1 LVIRMIDRRHIRPP
15 YYLLDEDRLRNVYL
29 RLDQAFSSL
38 YEKFIIAYS
47 YKANYVPY
55 MCKALHAL
63 GAYAEVAS
71 RLEYDL
77 ACRLIDNTAHII
89 FNGPVK
95 SYRDIEIALHNHSIV
110 NLDSFYEVEHLRKYC
125 LKNPRKKV
133 AIGVRVNFTLPQD
146 FGLRVKTSRFGF
158 CLENGDLQKAF
169 RRIREIPHVNVVSLQ
184 AHFSSRYRNQYIYR
198 DITARL
204 CEIAHQYL
212 NGSVAYIDIGG
223 NFGHAPKEMTDLKFP
238 AFEEYAHAIIGELKK
253 HITHQFKP
261 FLIIEPGISLVGQA
275 YDFVCNVIEV
285 KKIRR
290 KNFVVVDGSV
300 HNIKPTMHQFNLP
313 VKVLD
318 SEGKVKHGR
327 SFTYQVV
334 GHTCMEKDYLL
345 KNLKG
350 PEIRVGDYLVFGNVG
365 AYTIVLNPPFIHP
378 HPPILVKKDKKYS
391 IIRRGETFRDFFATC
406 KF

>member
-1 LVIRMIDRRHIRPP
+1 MIITTVDRKHIRPP
-15 YYLLDEDRLRNVYL
+15 YYVLDEDRLQRVFL
-29 RLDQAFSSL
+29 RLERAFSSL
-38 YEKFIIAYS
+38 YDKSIIAYS

-55 MCKALHAL
+55 MCKALHTL

-71 RLEYDL
+71 RLEYDV
-77 ACRLIDNTAHII
+77 ACRLINNTSHII

-95 SYRDIEIALHNHSIV
+95 RYGDIEIALQNHSIV
-110 NLDSFYEVEHLRKYC
+110 NLDSFNEIEHVKKYC

-133 AIGVRVNFTLPQD
+133 DIGVRVNFSLPQD

-158 CLENGDLQKAF
+158 CLENGDLKKAF
-169 RRIREIPHVNVVSLQ
+169 MSIREIPHAKVVSLQ

-198 DITARL
+198 EVTARL
-204 CEIAHQYL
+204 CEIARQYL
-212 NGSVAYIDIGG
+212 KGSVDYIDIGG
-223 NFGHAPKEMTDLKFP
+223 NFGHAPKEMTDLRFP
-238 AFEEYAHAIIGELKK
+238 TFEEYARAIVSELKK
-253 HITHQFKP
+253 HTSHQFKP

-275 YDFVCNVIEV
+275 YSFVCNVIEV

-290 KNFVVVDGSV
+290 KKFIVVDGSV
-300 HNIKPTMHQFNLP
+300 HNVKPTMHPYNLP

-318 SEGKVKHGR
+318 SEGKIKHG
-327 SFTYQVV
+327 SNVTYQVV
-334 GHTCMEKDYLL
+334 GHTCMEKDCLL

-350 PEIRVGDYLVFGNVG
+350 PEVRAGDYLVFGNVG

-378 HPPILVKKDKKYS
+378 RPPILVKKDNEYS
-391 IIRRGETFRDFFATC
+391 VIRRGETFKDFFATF

>member
-1 LVIRMIDRRHIRPP
+1 MVVKTVDRQYIRPP
-15 YYLLDEDRLRNVYL
+15 YYLLDEERLRDVYA
-29 RLDQAFSSL
+29 RMDQAFSSL
-38 YEKFIIAYS
+38 YEKVIIAYS
-47 YKANYVPY
+47 YKANYIPY
-55 MCKALHAL
+55 MCKVLHSL

-77 ACRLIDNTAHII
+77 ACRLIDTPSHII

-95 SYRDIEIALHNHSIV
+95 SFQDIEKALHNYSIV
-110 NLDSFYEVEHLRKYC
+110 NLDSFYEIEHLKNYC

-133 AIGVRVNFTLPQD
+133 DIGVRVNFDLPQE

-158 CLENGDLQKAF
+158 CLENGDVQKAF
-169 RRIREIPHVNVVSLQ
+169 RRIREIPHANVVSLH
-184 AHFSSRYRNQYIYR
+184 AHFSSRYRDHYIYK

-204 CEIAHQYL
+204 CEIARRYL
-212 NGSVAYIDIGG
+212 NGNVTYIDIGG
-223 NFGHAPKEMTDLKFP
+223 NFGHAPKEMKDLEFP
-238 AFEEYAHAIIGELKK
+238 TFEEYARSIIRELKK
-253 HITHQFKP
+253 HITRQFKP
-261 FLIIEPGISLVGQA
+261 FLIIEPGISLAGQA

-285 KKIRR
+285 KKVRR

-300 HNIKPTMHQFNLP
+300 HNIKPTMHKFNLP

-318 SEGKVKHGR
+318 SRGDVKQGTSR
-327 SFTYQVV
+327 TYQVV
-334 GHTCMEKDYLL
+334 GNTCMEKDYVL

-350 PEIRVGDYLVFGNVG
+350 PEVKVGDYLVFANVG

-378 HPPILVKKDKKYS
+378 RPPILVKKNNTFS